1 MKEIFTA
8 LAKAQKNFEAARKTA
23 NNPHF
28 RSKYAGLDACMDAV
42 RDACNTQGI
51 FVTQTIESVE
61 SGVMIETVFAHCSGE
76 TYTGGKLFMP
86 VVKHD
91 AQGYGSAI
99 TYGRRYSLLTACGVA
114 PEDDDGNTAVAAAP
128 EKIVHKPTGQPQVDP
143 ARMSIVA
150 DVADSIKQ
158 HFADNDIVGAYEGA
172 SGLTDSEE
180 RTALWQMLDSKVRT
194 ALKKHAES
202 LKETAGFTRA

>member
-61 SGVMIETVFAHCSGE
+61 SGVMIETMFAHCSGE

-114 PEDDDGNTAVAAAP
+114 PAPAA
-128 EKIVHKPTGQPQVDP
+128 
-143 ARMSIVA
+143 R
-150 DVADSIKQ
+150 DS
-158 HFADNDIVGAYEGA
+158 HATPNRFLGH
-172 SGLTDSEE
+172 
-180 RTALWQMLDSKVRT
+180 VR
-194 ALKKHAES
+194 
-202 LKETAGFTRA
+202 

>member
-28 RSKYAGLDACMDAV
+28 KSKYAGLDACMDAV
-42 RDACNTQGI
+42 RDACNSQGI

-61 SGVMIETVFAHCSGE
+61 SGVLIETVFAHQSGE
-76 TYTGGKLFMP
+76 TYQGGKLYIP
-86 VVKHD
+86 VAKHD

-99 TYGRRYSLLTACGVA
+99 SYGRRYSLLTACGVA
-114 PEDDDGNTAVAAAP
+114 PEDDDGNAAVKAAP
-128 EKIVHKPTGQPQVDP
+128 IHKPTGSPVIDP

-150 DVADSIKQ
+150 DVADAIKQ
-158 HFADNDIVGAYEGA
+158 HWADGDIVGAYEEA

-180 RTALWQMLDSKVRT
+180 RTALWQMLDSKIRS

-202 LKETAGFTRA
+202 LKETAGASRA

>member
-28 RSKYAGLDACMDAV
+28 KSKYAGLDACMDAV
-42 RDACNTQGI
+42 RDACNSQGI

-61 SGVMIETVFAHCSGE
+61 SGVLIETVFAHCSGE
-76 TYTGGKLFMP
+76 TYQGGKLFMP
-86 VVKHD
+86 VQKHD

-114 PEDDDGNTAVAAAP
+114 PEDDDGNTATAAAP
-128 EKIVHKPTGQPQVDP
+128 EKIVHKPTGAPQVDP

-150 DVADSIKQ
+150 DVADAIKQ
-158 HFADNDIVGAYEGA
+158 HWADGDIVGAYEEA

-180 RTALWQMLDSKVRT
+180 RTALWQMLDSKIRS
-194 ALKKHAES
+194 ALKKHADS
-202 LKETAGFTRA
+202 LKETAGFSRA

>member
-114 PEDDDGNTAVAAAP
+114 PEDDDGNTATASAP
-128 EKIVHKPTGQPQVDP
+128 EKIIHKPTGDPLIDP
-143 ARMSIVA
+143 ARMSIIA
-150 DVADSIKQ
+150 DVADSIKS
-158 HFADNDIVGAYEGA
+158 HMADNDLVGAYEEA
-172 SGLTDSEE
+172 SGLTDPEE
-180 RTALWQMLDSKVRT
+180 RTQLWKLLDSKTRS
-194 ALKKHAES
+194 ALKAHSEQ
-202 LKETAGFTRA
+202 LKKDAGYARA